1 MMVKNTVML
10 IKHLEKG
17 QDWLLKAVTKT
28 KTSNYSFHVC
38 LHVLSSG
45 ALLHFNL
52 AVL

>member
-1 MMVKNTVML
+1 MMMKNTVML
-10 IKHLEKG
+10 INIWKRG
-17 QDWLLKAVTKT
+17 RRLLKAVTKT